1 MIILVAIV
9 SFILIIL
16 ITIYNNLI
24 RRKNEVAN
32 AFGSVDVMLKKRYDL
47 IPNLVEVTKEYMKY
61 EKGVFAEITRLRTQV
76 ISEGSVTEDVT
87 IHNNLQSKMNGL
99 LMNVENYPQLKADS
113 TFLALQANWTSS
125 EEQISAARRYYNTA
139 VTSYNNAIQVFPSN
153 IIAGLLGFNEKK
165 VFEAEEIERD
175 NIKASDLF
183 KA

>member
-16 ITIYNNLI
+16 VTIYNNLI

-47 IPNLVEVTKEYMKY
+47 IPNLVEVTKEYMKH